1 MNEDKVRPGCV
12 TAWLWVVV
20 IANLLGC
27 LFFAGSVF
35 TTEGANA
42 IIGYGLMSALS
53 LLTVL
58 SAILMMRWNKCGFY
72 LSVIVALLIAL
83 VDIVFLKSVESL
95 RGLVSIAVW
104 WAILQ
109 TKTDGVR
116 VWHLMEGGWDYKHC
130 RHLYQLFAVISALL
144 LAMSIGRSIAT
155 GHGSSSDAPLV
166 DSDTVATDPLA
177 PFKAEQEEVWKTFT
191 DAANSCQID
200 APEEFHTANLSEDQT
215 LGIMCT
221 DSDPAAVVICES
233 ASSIKASGIHTA
245 EAYGRT
251 AVRMSRNAEGASGY
265 EKISEETLDDGSFLI
280 TYNLT
285 ITGTEFR
292 YYLLATKTSQNF
304 YFCQVYCLREY
315 AERLQPVMSRMVHSF
330 KALQ

>member
-27 LFFAGSVF
+27 LIFAGCVF
-35 TTEGANA
+35 TNEGADA

-72 LSVIVALLIAL
+72 LSVILALLFVL
-83 VDIVFLKSVESL
+83 VDIVFLKSLESL

-130 RHLYQLFAVISALL
+130 RHLYQLFAVITALL
-144 LAMSIGRSIAT
+144 LAMSIGRSVAT
-155 GHGSSSDAPLV
+155 GHGSRGDAPLV
-166 DSDTVATDPLA
+166 DSDSVATDPLV
-177 PFKAEQEEVWKTFT
+177 PFEAEKEEEWKTFT

-215 LGIMCT
+215 LAIMCT

-265 EKISEETLDDGSFLI
+265 EKISEETLEDGSFLI

-292 YYLLATKTSQNF
+292 YYLLATKTDKNF

-330 KALQ
+330 KALK